1 MVDPDMGTWSYAYDA
16 QGNLTRQTDAKN
28 QRICLYYDALNRLV
42 GKHYRS
48 DDTCPTANANPTLN
62 VSYFYDATPW
72 GIGHRTGMA
81 DVSGTTTWAYDQRG
95 RVTSEVK
102 TVTGGG
108 TYTTAWTYTSA
119 DRVASMIYPKGSQ
132 TATSEIVT
140 SNYLPQGTLTSLTS
154 SLGPTYLSSASVD
167 AAGRPVVFELGNG
180 TQTVYTY
187 NAWTAG
193 SGQGGRM
200 QKLQSGTSESLTAGA
215 PSLQSFQYTYD
226 WAGNITDITQKVGS
240 QSVETPHYDYDEIN
254 RLTSVT
260 YGGNPITATYD
271 ANTGNL
277 ATKASKVLGYGTQAA
292 NCPGG
297 ALTKVHAA
305 ISLDSTTNT
314 YCYDLNGNMT
324 RRTIGANIYTLSY
337 DPENRMTQIS
347 GGGGPVFDYVYD
359 GDGQRVLVKQTTGS
373 QTDKTIYIGG
383 YFEVFI
389 KASYTAPTTP
399 PAPNCGVRRCV
410 YFPLGIVPNNPPA
423 TTGQV
428 WKSYYSTG
436 SGRVMRIQDNTNT
449 GGGSGL
455 FWLYADHLGSTTLTA
470 RLDGLGGGLISTLS
484 YTAWGETRNST
495 GTTPTSIRYTGQREA
510 EAGLYFYN
518 ARWYDS
524 ALGRFAQ
531 ADTLI
536 PGQDA
541 QAFDR
546 YSYAGNNPARY
557 NDPTGHF
564 KCVVEPTPDYTPE
577 QCQQDVENWLN
588 ILKNQGGSDG
598 EQMERVFRRN
608 DFISYCEN
616 GYCVVKDNMITVRI
630 VKELRGKN
638 GEPISGAGFYN
649 SETGEYSFLAAA
661 MQDFRKSKQDTFV
674 GVGMFAH
681 EIKHQQQ
688 GGVWQP
694 SVAAEVEAYTTQ
706 YHIYQALG
714 IDQIN
719 NTWVSTSNDYGHRLS
734 TMSPGDQVDVYS
746 RTPYQN
752 LSYTKIFWG
761 KDIDNFVR
769 WIIGAK
775 SRREE

>member
-1 MVDPDMGTWSYAYDA
+1 M
-16 QGNLTRQTDAKN
+16 
-28 QRICLYYDALNRLV
+28 
-42 GKHYRS
+42 
-48 DDTCPTANANPTLN
+48 
-62 VSYFYDATPW
+62 
-72 GIGHRTGMA
+72 MA

-95 RVTSEVK
+95 RVTSETK
-102 TVTGGG
+102 AVTGGG
-108 TYTTAWTYTSA
+108 SYTTAWTYTSA

-154 SLGPTYLSSASVD
+154 SLGSTYLSSAAVD
-167 AAGRPVVFELGNG
+167 AAGRATVFSLGNG
-180 TQTVYTY
+180 TQTVYSY

-193 SGQGGRM
+193 GGQGGRM
-200 QKLQSGTSESLTAGA
+200 QKLQSGTPESLTAGA

-347 GGGGPVFDYVYD
+347 GGGGPVFDYVYN
-359 GDGQRVLVKQTTGS
+359 GDGQRVLVKQTSNG
-373 QTDKTIYIGG
+373 QTDQTIYIGG

-399 PAPNCGVRRCV
+399 PAPNCGIRRCV
-410 YFPLGIVPNNPPA
+410 YFPLGILPTNPPA

-436 SGRVMRIQDNTNT
+436 AGRVMRIQDNTNT
-449 GGGSGL
+449 GGGGGL
-455 FWLYADHLGSTTLTA
+455 FWLYADHLGSTMLTA

-484 YTAWGETRNST
+484 YTAWGETRGST

-510 EAGLYFYN
+510 EAGLYFYQ
-518 ARWYDS
+518 ARWYDPYLNRWTQPDS
-524 ALGRFAQ
+524 IVPDPGNPLSYDRYAYVYNNPINRTDPSGHWPEWSWVGEFFTGLATEFTRVNNWAGAIVSPGAAQSLAPSGGESDVMLAGRIVGDVLSVAVGVVEVSGGLGIAGGGAVVGCGTTLCLTSVPAIAGGVAVMSYGAETSLSSAAALGDNLGRMYSRRTDHGDQRASQGNRPTGQ
-531 ADTLI
+531 AWN
-536 PGQDA
+536 DA
-541 QAFDR
+541 QKAGPGKVYYDTETGYYIVDGDRGRAHVFKIEDGQLKNHTSFD
-546 YSYAGNNPARY
+546 NPAKNTLNRLMSGKWEVLSENQY
-557 NDPTGHF
+557 NDW
-564 KCVVEPTPDYTPE
+564 
-577 QCQQDVENWLN
+577 QN
-588 ILKNQGGSDG
+588 IL
-598 EQMERVFRRN
+598 
-608 DFISYCEN
+608 N
-616 GYCVVKDNMITVRI
+616 GT
-630 VKELRGKN
+630 LN
-638 GEPISGAGFYN
+638 G
-649 SETGEYSFLAAA
+649 
-661 MQDFRKSKQDTFV
+661 D
-674 GVGMFAH
+674 
-681 EIKHQQQ
+681 
-688 GGVWQP
+688 
-694 SVAAEVEAYTTQ
+694 
-706 YHIYQALG
+706 
-714 IDQIN
+714 
-719 NTWVSTSNDYGHRLS
+719 
-734 TMSPGDQVDVYS
+734 
-746 RTPYQN
+746 
-752 LSYTKIFWG
+752 
-761 KDIDNFVR
+761 
-769 WIIGAK
+769 
-775 SRREE
+775 